1 MADPEDPDKPKKPPK
16 APRDDRTVIAPA
28 AFQPE
33 PSQPPEEDAEKPAAE
48 EASKEAEKEAPV
60 EEAAED
66 DPWGTGAA
74 AEDGEAVSQESD
86 EPPAEGA
93 EEDAPSEAEA
103 EPDPE
108 EPPAEEEQTNSPLNL
123 VGTVINNN
131 YKITELVN
139 AGGMGE
145 VYRGENVHTG
155 DEVAIKI
162 VLPNLAHEEKI
173 ITLFRREA
181 RILFNLMDEAIVRYY
196 NFVKDADLDRFCLI
210 MEFVDG
216 EPLSD
221 RMEAKGPLSLE
232 DTRVLIRRLASG
244 LSRAH
249 TLEVTHRDL
258 SPDNVILEDGSVAH
272 AKLIDFGIAKS
283 TEITEGTLHGQFAG
297 KFNFVS
303 PEQLGHYDGIID
315 GRTDIYGLGLMAA
328 GAARGK
334 ALDMGTS
341 IVEAVNSRREIPDLS
356 EVYEE
361 LRPILSHMLEPDP
374 ADRPAS
380 MDDVVAMI
388 DSPAN
393 IPVKYRGDDPLP
405 LTEVVTPSPGGA
417 AQTTAPGVTAPGVT
431 GVPPGGEGDSPFGV
445 SMPPVTTAPTPLPS
459 ETPEEPKK
467 SGLSPMLMVLGLLVL
482 GGLGAG
488 AYVMTQG
495 GDDTPDTPS
504 TTEVASTESD
514 PDTDPGEED
523 PDSDPGEEEIETASA
538 GTTTTDPPDES
549 ETETET
555 EEPEQPSVAETLNDM
570 SRKIAWVDDYDG
582 GNCVY
587 NAVRA
592 STSDKI
598 AIEGFG
604 TSVQPFERLM
614 SAFQREMGSEPDIG
628 VRIVNDSQCPVLEFV
643 KALKEGDTQPPVLT
657 LDADVLVSGD
667 TLSGRLTGVRGRP
680 VWLFLVSGKGGV
692 FDITSLLERQ
702 DDGSSRFGFGM
713 TLAEDDEPT
722 PQMVVAVTTQT
733 PLVTVRA
740 AKAGA
745 NAAQLLRIVE
755 TEIETSSNP
764 AAATVKY
771 FRLDR

>member
-1 MADPEDPDKPKKPPK
+1 MAEPKDPKKPKKAKAPPKKPP
-16 APRDDRTVIAPA
+16 ADDRTVIAPA
-28 AFQPE
+28 AFEQL
-33 PSQPPEEDAEKPAAE
+33 
-48 EASKEAEKEAPV
+48 SK
-60 EEAAED
+60 
-66 DPWGTGAA
+66 
-74 AEDGEAVSQESD
+74 
-86 EPPAEGA
+86 
-93 EEDAPSEAEA
+93 
-103 EPDPE
+103 
-108 EPPAEEEQTNSPLNL
+108 PAEEEPKEMPDAEGDDPWSAEEGKEPVAEAPASEDEDVPTEEAPAEDPTEENSSPLSL
-123 VGTVINNN
+123 VGTIINNN

-181 RILFNLMDEAIVRYY
+181 RILFNLTAEAIVRYY

-221 RMEAKGPLSLE
+221 RMEKEGALSLE
-232 DTRVLIRRLASG
+232 DTRVLIRRLANG

-249 TLEVTHRDL
+249 ALEVTHRDL

-303 PEQLGHYDGIID
+303 PEQLGHYDGVID
-315 GRTDIYGLGLMAA
+315 SRTDIYGLGLMAA

-334 ALDMGTS
+334 ALEMGSS
-341 IVEAVNSRREIPDLS
+341 IVEAVNSRREIPDLTD
-356 EVYEE
+356 VYPE
-361 LRPILSHMLEPDP
+361 LRPLLSHMLEPDP
-374 ADRPAS
+374 DNRPAT

-388 DSPAN
+388 DNPAN
-393 IPVKYRGDDPLP
+393 IPAAYRGDEPLD
-405 LTEVVTPSPGGA
+405 LGTVATPVGGTIPP
-417 AQTTAPGVTAPGVT
+417 QSTAPGIATPTTPGVD
-431 GVPPGGEGDSPFGV
+431 EGDSPFGV
-445 SMPPVTTAPTPLPS
+445 SMPPVTTAPTPLP
-459 ETPEEPKK
+459 EAAPVEEK
-467 SGLSPMLMVLGLLVL
+467 SGGMSPMLMALIAVVVI
-482 GGLGAG
+482 GLGAG
-488 AYVMTQG
+488 AYVMSQ
-495 GDDTPDTPS
+495 GDDDDPVETQTAS
-504 TTEVASTESD
+504 TTQTSEPEGTSEETTKPPDATTE
-514 PDTDPGEED
+514 PNVV
-523 PDSDPGEEEIETASA
+523 ETASA
-538 GTTTTDPPDES
+538 GTATTEPDEPIETDPPSAPD
-549 ETETET
+549 
-555 EEPEQPSVAETLNDM
+555 QLIDM
-570 SRKIAWVDDYDG
+570 GRQIAWVDDYDG
-582 GNCVY
+582 GECVY
-587 NAVRA
+587 SAVRA
-592 STSDKI
+592 STGDKI

-604 TSVQPFERLM
+604 RSVQPFERLM
-614 SAFQREMGSEPDIG
+614 AAFKREMGSEPDIG

-643 KALKEGDTQPPVLT
+643 KALKEDSAQPPVLT
-657 LDADVLVSGD
+657 LDSDVLNSGD

-692 FDITSLLERQ
+692 FDISSLLERQ

-713 TLAEDDEPT
+713 NLGENDEPT
-722 PQMVVAVTTQT
+722 PQMVVAVTSQT

-755 TEIETSSNP
+755 TEIKTSGNP
-764 AAATVKY
+764 AGATVRY